1 MRLVNPTG
9 VLVMLAAA
17 GCAQRARA
25 PATVTPTGA
34 IAALEARQAR
44 HPRDSEVLTDVGV
57 GFYQAGQYARARDVL
72 AAVLALEPDAFRAA
86 VHLGL
91 ANEGLGDY
99 DAALAAYR
107 RAEGMKVSKQQR
119 RQVEERL
126 IALTRARLAA
136 LARRAVAEEQAIAA
150 QPAVP
155 NTIAVLP
162 WSYLGTDPDLKPL
175 ETGLAFLL
183 VGDLS
188 KVGRFTLLERER
200 VQALAEELGLGAA
213 GRTQPETAA
222 RSGRLLRAAQVV
234 QGAIRETSPGAI
246 RLDANVVSA
255 RTAGIDATGSATN
268 RLSELFAMEKSLVFD
283 LLDRLGVTLSPAEQ
297 RAIAERPTADLQAFL
312 AFSRGLEAEDRG
324 DFSAATRFF
333 QQAAT
338 RDPGFRA
345 ARDGAASSARIAAA
359 SRMTPARLA
368 ALIERFAGGPGGDR
382 SNGGTRAAQLRAG
395 VQGIAPSLASRLGRG
410 QGRQTG
416 SIRSRLA
423 EALRQDDPGKLNGI
437 GQILITIPRP

>member
-1 MRLVNPTG
+1 MRLVNAIG
-9 VLVMLAAA
+9 ALVMLVAA
-17 GCAQRARA
+17 GCAQRVPA

-34 IAALEARQAR
+34 LAALEARQAR
-44 HPRDSEVLTDVGV
+44 HPRDPDVLTDVGV
-57 GFYQAGQYARARDVL
+57 GFYQAGEYARARDVF
-72 AAVLALEPDAFRAA
+72 AAVLVLQPNAFLAA

-99 DAALAAYR
+99 DAALAAYH

-136 LARRAVAEEQAIAA
+136 LARRAVAEERAIAA
-150 QPAVP
+150 TPAVP

-175 ETGLAFLL
+175 ETGLAHL
-183 VGDLS
+183 VVSDLS
-188 KVGRFTLLERER
+188 KVGRYTLLERER
-200 VQALAEELGLGAA
+200 VRALVEELALGTE
-213 GRTQPETAA
+213 GRTQLETAA

-234 QGAIRETSPGAI
+234 QGTIRETGPRDI

-255 RTAGIDATGSATN
+255 STAKIDATGSASN

-283 LLDRLGVTLSPAEQ
+283 LLGRLGVTLSPAEQ
-297 RAIAERPTADLQAFL
+297 RAIGERPTADLQAFL

-338 RDPGFRA
+338 RDPSFRA
-345 ARDGAASSARIAAA
+345 ARERAASSARIAAA
-359 SRMTPARLA
+359 SRMTAARLA
-368 ALIERFAGGPGGDR
+368 ALIERFATGPGADR
-382 SNGGTRAAQLRAG
+382 GNGGTRAAQLRAG
-395 VQGIAPSLASRLGRG
+395 VQGVAPSLAGRLARAQSR
-410 QGRQTG
+410 QPG